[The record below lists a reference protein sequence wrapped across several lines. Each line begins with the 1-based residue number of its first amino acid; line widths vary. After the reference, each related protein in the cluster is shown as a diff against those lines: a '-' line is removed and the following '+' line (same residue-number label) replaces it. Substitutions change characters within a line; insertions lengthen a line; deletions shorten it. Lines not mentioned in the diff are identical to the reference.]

1 MRDHFLL
8 NVVQRA
14 RGVTTLNERGRGL
27 TLVKEL
33 FRYAFTGGGLLTFGT
48 GSASCFFRSR
58 PGLAAPDAQLMFVP
72 GSYARPG
79 VLESE
84 PGMSMGLWPS
94 HPRSHGTVFA
104 RSADPFAPP
113 AIQLNFLA
121 DDEDCRVVA
130 ECVPPQPFD
139 FASRAMAPYSVRE
152 ISPGPDVRSDDEVID
167 YARRNGRSGMHFAGT
182 CRMGGDDASVVDPD
196 LRVRGTAGLR
206 VVDASV
212 MPNCTIGNINATVVA
227 QAERAADL
235 IASSARTAS

>member
-1 MRDHFLL
+1 
-8 NVVQRA
+8 VQRA

-33 FRYAFTGGGLLTFGT
+33 FNYAFTGGGLLTFGT

-58 PGLAAPDAQLMFVP
+58 AGLPAPDAQLMFVP

-94 HPRSHGTVFA
+94 HPRSNGSVFA
-104 RSADPFAPP
+104 RSADPFMPP

-121 DDEDCRVVA
+121 DDEDCRIVA
-130 ECVPPQPFD
+130 ECVRVSRAI
-139 FASRAMAPYSVRE
+139 FASRSMAAYSVKE
-152 ISPGPDVRSDDEVID
+152 ISPGPEVRSDDEVID
-167 YARRNGRSGMHFAGT
+167 FARRNGRSGMHFAGT
-182 CRMGGDDASVVDPD
+182 CRMGGDDASVVDPN
-196 LRVRGTAGLR
+196 LCVRGTIGLR

-212 MPNCTIGNINATVVA
+212 MPNCTTGNINATVVA
-227 QAERAADL
+227 LAERAADL
-235 IASSARTAS
+235 IASAARAAG